1 MGISPSP
8 PCFLSPSLGRFYHPA
23 HSTLNLWVVGG
34 SHSVLP
40 YILIPSLLPSFSQHQ
55 MGWLLSWEAST
66 AFVLSPLFYAP
77 QLDMS
82 LYALISIL
90 YSRHRKGI
98 FMESRKPPSQQPGFF
113 FFFMA
118 MLCGCRIL
126 APRPEIEPGPSA
138 VKMRNPN
145 QWTCRGFPRLSELL
159 IICFLWTW
167 TCNILIRNAKLVKTF
182 LTYDG

>member
-1 MGISPSP
+1 MSSGRVTQRLTLHPHP
-8 PCFLSPSLGRFYHPA
+8 LS
-23 HSTLNLWVVGG
+23 
-34 SHSVLP
+34 LP
-40 YILIPSLLPSFSQHQ
+40 PSFSQHQ
-55 MGWLLSWEAST
+55 MGCLLSREAST
-66 AFVLSPLFYAP
+66 AFALNPLFSAP

-118 MLCGCRIL
+118 VLCDCRIL
-126 APRPEIEPGPSA
+126 VPQPEIEPGPSA
-138 VKMRNPN
+138 VKMQSPN

-159 IICFLWTW
+159 IIHFLWTW
-167 TCNILIRNAKLVKTF
+167 TCNSLIRNAKLGKTF